1 MVISTDLIN
10 VTVTSQEVTNCLSQ
24 GSSIIQF
31 KKILTDIIMD
41 SISPE
46 HIGEIECLFSGNL
59 LKLPVIQNTLSIFF
73 KFIGLKNEEYKKTLD
88 VSHNYGLLGLSD
100 IVIKNISPSVF
111 KNHNVVSGNFESSAT
126 KDLITIYDNILVN
139 AAKGVESPH
148 KTKTPANKVVEDDTT
163 PQATVL
169 DIIMKSREPKAP
181 SIKAPPKLPSKRQLI
196 NSRQISRC
204 VFNSMLY
211 QSVRED
217 DFAV

>member
-148 KTKTPANKVVEDDTT
+148 KTKTPAVEDTT
-163 PQATVL
+163 PQTTVL